1 MIKSRKIAWSLYT
14 GAAAV
19 EIAFVIGFLIE
30 IIASKA
36 FAAMGILS
44 ALALGA
50 LGLIIDP
57 VKVAGVQSKTTLE
70 DEEGKKK
77 DIWDTD
83 FDFGEIEDKKGSK
96 PSSSLIFG
104 SSSLHCIYICL
115 EIARTYTLL
124 APFSFRTF
132 AHSFVVAPVVR
143 TSSSIKIV
151 LP

>member
-1 MIKSRKIAWSLYT
+1 MIKSRK
-14 GAAAV
+14 
-19 EIAFVIGFLIE
+19 IAFVIGFLIE

-83 FDFGEIEDKKGSK
+83 FDFGEIEDKKRLLNR
-96 PSSSLIFG
+96 P
-104 SSSLHCIYICL
+104 LH
-115 EIARTYTLL
+115 
-124 APFSFRTF
+124 
-132 AHSFVVAPVVR
+132 
-143 TSSSIKIV
+143 
-151 LP
+151 

>member
-77 DIWDTD
+77 DIRDTD
-83 FDFGEIEDKKGSK
+83 FDFGEIEDKKG
-96 PSSSLIFG
+96 F
-104 SSSLHCIYICL
+104 
-115 EIARTYTLL
+115 
-124 APFSFRTF
+124 
-132 AHSFVVAPVVR
+132 
-143 TSSSIKIV
+143 
-151 LP
+151 